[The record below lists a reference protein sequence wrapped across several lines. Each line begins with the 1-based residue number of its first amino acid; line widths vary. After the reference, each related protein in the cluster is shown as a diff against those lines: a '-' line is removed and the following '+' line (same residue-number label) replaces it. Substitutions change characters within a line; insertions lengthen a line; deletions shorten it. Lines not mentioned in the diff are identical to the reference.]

1 MEVDF
6 PIVLN
11 DIQGEQLDEIEI
23 INSMIMLPKTRINI
37 VGNRMVGAGLNQQMG
52 NQATTN
58 SSDILANF
66 NSSSAMSKLNL
77 EETT

>member
-1 MEVDF
+1 
-6 PIVLN
+6 
-11 DIQGEQLDEIEI
+11 
-23 INSMIMLPKTRINI
+23 MIMLPKTRINI